1 MNNECTAGLSLAIN
15 IFVDFHE
22 LSGNKKTHHLI
33 NARLAANKADLVAYI
48 QQRHKP
54 VCVSAKA
61 AQRLC

>member
-1 MNNECTAGLSLAIN
+1 MNNECTAGLSSVIN

-22 LSGNKKTHHLI
+22 LSGNKKTQSDKFE
-33 NARLAANKADLVAYI
+33 KADLVAYT